1 MVLDKKTKGYIG
13 IVVAFLVASYF
24 FNWAKLPS
32 LSPSKIMKKVDVSN
46 SDGKIRQ
53 CPTAVGMG
61 ETYINN
67 PEDPQLNQSGPKARY
82 YMFGNSR
89 VETTDVDEKWVSENC
104 PPTGVIIGN

>member
-1 MVLDKKTKGYIG
+1 M
-13 IVVAFLVASYF
+13 VASYF

-67 PEDPQLNQSGPKARY
+67 PEDPQLNQSGPRARY

-104 PPTGVIIGN
+104 PPTGAIIGN